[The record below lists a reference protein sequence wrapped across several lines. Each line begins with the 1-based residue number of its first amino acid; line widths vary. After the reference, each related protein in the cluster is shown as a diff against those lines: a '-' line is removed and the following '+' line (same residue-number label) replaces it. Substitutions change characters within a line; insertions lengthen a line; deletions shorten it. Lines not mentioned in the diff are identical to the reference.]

1 MMRQSSKGWHMMNTD
16 EDLWG
21 NGHEVFRVHEII
33 RKGRPALN
41 ALVSGRPSGRR
52 CELGQR
58 WVSAGT
64 SSAGPRFLQ
73 LFQTVLSGKRVYG

>member
-1 MMRQSSKGWHMMNTD
+1 MMNTD

-41 ALVSGRPSGRR
+41 ALVSGKPSWRR
-52 CELGQR
+52 CELRQR
-58 WVSAGT
+58 SMSVRI
-64 SSAGPRFLQ
+64 SSADPRFLS
-73 LFQTVLSGKRVYG
+73 LFQKVLSGKRVYE

>member
-1 MMRQSSKGWHMMNTD
+1 MMSQSSKGWRMMNTD

-21 NGHEVFRVHEII
+21 NDHELFRVHEII

-41 ALVSGRPSGRR
+41 AFVSSWRR

-58 WVSAGT
+58 SMSAGT
-64 SSAGPRFLQ
+64 SSADPR
-73 LFQTVLSGKRVYG
+73 VL